1 MLRSNTWAQ
10 IWSVIRVLAAALIA
24 AAIVRQL
31 ANTLEI
37 ATREGRDIGVTLVN
51 YFSYYTI
58 LSNLLSVIVLLWAA
72 LWFWFRRRDEADEP
86 PILARVLAA
95 TTTYMI
101 ITGIVY
107 NTLLRGI
114 QLAPGTSIP
123 WTNEV
128 LHVVGPILLAL
139 DLFLGPLRRRLP
151 WRAVWT
157 IAAFPIVWVIYT
169 LIRGPLTTNP
179 VDGSPFWYPY
189 PFLNPNNFANGYGG
203 VILYIIGIAIAVIA
217 VAFFVI
223 WIGRWRGASVEE
235 EEAAEAQ
242 DAIDAPEHPHSTA

>member
-10 IWSVIRVLAAALIA
+10 IWSIVRVLGAALIA
-24 AAIVRQL
+24 AAIIRQL

-37 ATREGRDIGVTLVN
+37 ATREGRDITVTVAN
-51 YFSYYTI
+51 FFSYFTI
-58 LSNLLSVIVLLWAA
+58 LANLLSVVVLRWAA
-72 LWFWFRRRDEADEP
+72 LWFWFRRHDEVDEP

-95 TTTYMI
+95 PTTYMI

-128 LHVVGPILLAL
+128 LHVVGPIVLAL

-157 IAAFPIVWVIYT
+157 IAALPIVWVIYT

-189 PFLNPNNFANGYGG
+189 PFLNPNTFDNGYAG
-203 VILYIIGIAIAVIA
+203 VSVYIVGIAVAVVA

-223 WIGRWRGASVEE
+223 WIGRRRGATVEE
-235 EEAAEAQ
+235 EQEAEAEE
-242 DAIDAPEHPHSTA
+242 AIERPPA

>member
-10 IWSVIRVLAAALIA
+10 IWSVVRVLAAGLIA

-37 ATREGRDIGVTLVN
+37 ATTQGRDIGVTLVN
-51 YFSYYTI
+51 FFSYYTI

-114 QLAPGTSIP
+114 PLAPGTRFPGPTRSCTSSGRSSSPSICSSGRC
-123 WTNEV
+123 
-128 LHVVGPILLAL
+128 VVAC
-139 DLFLGPLRRRLP
+139 
-151 WRAVWT
+151 
-157 IAAFPIVWVIYT
+157 
-169 LIRGPLTTNP
+169 
-179 VDGSPFWYPY
+179 
-189 PFLNPNNFANGYGG
+189 
-203 VILYIIGIAIAVIA
+203 
-217 VAFFVI
+217 
-223 WIGRWRGASVEE
+223 RGARSGR
-235 EEAAEAQ
+235 
-242 DAIDAPEHPHSTA
+242 SRRSRSSG